1 VSVPTLIASAR
12 SALQA
17 ALRDD
22 VRVWVLGEDVT
33 AGGPFGLTK
42 ALVKEFG
49 ASRICNMPISEGAIM
64 GTAIGLALGG
74 QRPFVDLMFCDFLT
88 AASDQLF
95 NHAAKINFMSGG
107 RYNVPLAV
115 WTIAGAGT
123 RWGAQHSQ
131 RLDGWLTQV
140 PGLKVLAPASS
151 AAAANA
157 MTAALEDPDP
167 VVIIADRALLY
178 RQDELPGDADS
189 PWNTRIVRPGRD
201 MTIVATGRLV
211 HLAIEAAEKADT
223 DVEVL
228 DLQRL
233 APLDITRILESVER
247 TSKLLILHDEAAT
260 GGFAAS
266 LSAAIHE
273 NAFRAL
279 DAPIRRLTSPP
290 TPVPAAPNLEDAYI
304 LNVDDIAAAI
314 KELAGL

>member
-1 VSVPTLIASAR
+1 MSVPTLIASAR

-22 VRVWVLGEDVT
+22 ERVRVLGEDVT

-42 ALVKEFG
+42 TLVKEFG
-49 ASRICNMPISEGAIM
+49 ATRICNTPISEGAIM
-64 GTAIGLALGG
+64 GAAIGLALGG
-74 QRPFVDLMFCDFLT
+74 ERPFVDLMFCDFLT

-107 RYNVPLAV
+107 RHSVPLTV

-140 PGLKVLAPASS
+140 PGLKVLAPASA

-157 MTAALEDPDP
+157 ITAALEDPDP
-167 VVIIADRALLY
+167 VVVIADRALLY
-178 RQDELPGDADS
+178 RKDELPGDDES
-189 PWNTRIVRPGRD
+189 PWNTRTVRPGRD
-201 MTIVATGRLV
+201 MTVVATGRLV
-211 HLAIEAAEKADT
+211 HLALEAGQQSDT

-233 APLDITRILESVER
+233 APLDISRIIESVER

-266 LSAAIHE
+266 LSAAVHE
-273 NAFRAL
+273 NAFGAL

-290 TPVPAAPNLEDAYI
+290 TPVPAAPNLEDAY
-304 LNVDDIAAAI
+304 LLDVEDIATAI
-314 KELAGL
+314 RELAEL